1 MFFRFALATYC
12 RFLLNVSR
20 RFAYPFAP
28 VLARGLGVPLTA
40 ISSILA
46 LNQFTT
52 LSGVVIG
59 PATDRI
65 GYKPMM
71 LTAMGMLSLVLLAGG
86 LVPQYGMVMAALL
99 LVGLGKSIFDPA
111 LQAYVGKHIPFEK
124 RGMVVGLLEV
134 AWAASML
141 IGIPLIGYAIETWG
155 WRSPFIIL
163 GCLCLGG
170 LVLLFYFI
178 PGEKAP
184 AASGRGVG
192 YKSAWK
198 ALVRERA
205 CLGILGFSF
214 LLCAGNDCLFIAS
227 GAWMEESFGLGIAA
241 LGMGAGIIGLAE
253 LCGEGLTAS
262 LSDKIGLPR
271 AIMLGGICCA
281 ASYCLLP
288 VLSFSLPSALS
299 GIFLVFMA
307 FEFTI
312 VSTLAL
318 STELLPAYRAT
329 LMSGL
334 LSFAGLGRSF
344 GTLMGGF
351 LWERMGIP
359 GIGAFSA
366 AMTVSAVLFLAWS
379 LKGWKKE

>member
-46 LNQFTT
+46 LNQIAT
-52 LSGVVIG
+52 LAGVLIG

-71 LTAMGMLSLVLLAGG
+71 LLAMGILTAVLLAGG
-86 LVPQYGMVMAALL
+86 LIPLYGVVMVSLL

-124 RGMVVGLLEV
+124 RGMVIGLLEV
-134 AWAASML
+134 SWAASML

-155 WRSPFIIL
+155 WRSPFIL
-163 GCLCLGG
+163 LGG
-170 LVLLFYFI
+170 LCFSGLVMLAVFI
-178 PGEKAP
+178 PKDQGQVV
-184 AASGRGVG
+184 SQQGIG
-192 YKSAWK
+192 YKRAWA
-198 ALVRERA
+198 ALLRERP
-205 CLGILGFSF
+205 CRGILGFAF

-227 GAWMEESFGLGIAA
+227 GAWMEQSFGLGIAA
-241 LGMGAGIIGLAE
+241 LGLGAGIIGVAE

-262 LSDKIGLPR
+262 LSDKLGLPR
-271 AIMLGGICCA
+271 AIALGGGFCA
-281 ASYCLLP
+281 VSYCLLP
-288 VLSFSLPSALS
+288 LLSFSLPSAL
-299 GIFLVFMA
+299 GGVFLVFMA

-329 LMSGL
+329 LMSGFL
-334 LSFAGLGRSF
+334 AFAGAGRAL

-359 GIGAFSA
+359 GIGVFSA
-366 AMTVSAVLFLAWS
+366 TMTIGAVLFLSWS
-379 LKGWKKE
+379 LRGWKRA

>member
-59 PATDRI
+59 PAADRV

-71 LTAMGMLSLVLLAGG
+71 LLAMGMLSLVLLAGG

-141 IGIPLIGYAIETWG
+141 IGIPLIGYAIEKWG

-170 LVLLFYFI
+170 MVLLFFFI

-184 AASGRGVG
+184 TASGKGVG
-192 YKSAWK
+192 YKTAWK
-198 ALVRERA
+198 ALVRERS

-214 LLCAGNDCLFIAS
+214 FLCAGNDCLFIAS

-359 GIGAFSA
+359 GIGVFSA
-366 AMTVSAVLFLAWS
+366 VMTISAVLFLAWS
-379 LKGWKKE
+379 LKGWNKG